1 MVNNGLRHL
10 PQTSFML
17 ALHLVLALQSN
28 IKTLNYTQNFL
39 ATLNAMYHPAKCC
52 CWKGSPILHL
62 NAHGICYCH
71 SGCHFVPH
79 VSWLIFFRVHAQW

>member
-52 CWKGSPILHL
+52 
-62 NAHGICYCH
+62 
-71 SGCHFVPH
+71 
-79 VSWLIFFRVHAQW
+79 